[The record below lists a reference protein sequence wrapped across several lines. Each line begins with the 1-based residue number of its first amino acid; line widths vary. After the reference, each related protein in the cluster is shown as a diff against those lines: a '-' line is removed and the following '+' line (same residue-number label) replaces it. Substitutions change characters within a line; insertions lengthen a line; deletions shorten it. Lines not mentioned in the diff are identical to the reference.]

1 MISKR
6 FACKKF
12 NNIFLTYTI
21 HVEASLMRWLGE
33 FQIAQIESLVLK
45 LSKFVKICRT
55 CLLLRLLEREVI
67 HRVYLPFLRMTV
79 WSSAIMISVRLTIV
93 SCVIRDIREDMWFFS
108 FFLSNEFAELQI
120 HNLTAGDYALLLRS
134 AIDCFRW
141 PFERFLWC
149 SQSTTVSLSP
159 PPPSPSAF
167 LKFHLIGRWFCLFY
181 IFLYIVDFVF
191 LTTSVCILELLMEPL
206 EGSVVTKEN

>member
-1 MISKR
+1 MLRNLANGKIGRFNIIPWNILFVERVLPAMISKR
-6 FACKKF
+6 FACKEF
-12 NNIFLTYTI
+12 YNIVFLLYTI

-79 WSSAIMISVRLTIV
+79 WSSAKMISVRLTIV

-108 FFLSNEFAELQI
+108 F
-120 HNLTAGDYALLLRS
+120 
-134 AIDCFRW
+134 
-141 PFERFLWC
+141 
-149 SQSTTVSLSP
+149 
-159 PPPSPSAF
+159 
-167 LKFHLIGRWFCLFY
+167 
-181 IFLYIVDFVF
+181 
-191 LTTSVCILELLMEPL
+191 
-206 EGSVVTKEN
+206 

>member
-12 NNIFLTYTI
+12 YNIVFLLYTI

-67 HRVYLPFLRMTV
+67 HRVYLPSLRMTV
-79 WSSAIMISVRLTIV
+79 WSSAKMISVRLTIL
-93 SCVIRDIREDMWFFS
+93 SCVREGVNWKKNVFFR
-108 FFLSNEFAELQI
+108 
-120 HNLTAGDYALLLRS
+120 ALPKL
-134 AIDCFRW
+134 
-141 PFERFLWC
+141 PN
-149 SQSTTVSLSP
+149 P
-159 PPPSPSAF
+159 PPPWPQFGQIGPLFSEVEIQDLNVSLE
-167 LKFHLIGRWFCLFY
+167 LKI
-181 IFLYIVDFVF
+181 LYILYD
-191 LTTSVCILELLMEPL
+191 ILYICNLKN
-206 EGSVVTKEN
+206 S